1 VCQVSTMAGR
11 PLFRGLA
18 VLCAICMMSMIIMD
32 RMSRVNV
39 VLFAAG
45 YKDSQ
50 DAIFSDALKSARQ
63 QEAQFTTNPK
73 SSSQPQTKP
82 NPYLSAA
89 KDLETAGAESYPIHS
104 QLFINLTLGC
114 CGEQQ
119 SLRPL
124 PTIWRRS
131 RRRDIM
137 LPQRRHS

>member
-1 VCQVSTMAGR
+1 MAGR

-73 SSSQPQTKP
+73 SLSQPQTKP

-119 SLRPL
+119 RLRPL